1 MYKHKYIKYKKKYLE
16 LKNQL
21 TGVGNYQE
29 DISNSVHNLWN
40 KIIDVSSE
48 LRKNYNEKFDGEA
61 FWNSFKPLLKKI
73 NVPMQWNF
81 EKHKKLN
88 KKFESQINIIN
99 KDKDDNGNLIENIHF
114 IKQLLKIPYKDE
126 GVCSFTRFMQIALNF
141 GQLKGST
148 YDEPLNQLIETN
160 LHHLRDYNNYINELP
175 NIHDDLNPIFEILDG
190 HLENPPLLT

>member
-1 MYKHKYIKYKKKYLE
+1 
-16 LKNQL
+16 
-21 TGVGNYQE
+21 
-29 DISNSVHNLWN
+29 
-40 KIIDVSSE
+40 
-48 LRKNYNEKFDGEA
+48 
-61 FWNSFKPLLKKI
+61 
-73 NVPMQWNF
+73 MQWNF